1 MITID
6 NKEYRNLQ
14 EQVLQNKIDIARH
27 WEIDRVLADF
37 GIKVIGQLNSSDLL
51 PIPDTYDGEY
61 GDAYVVGTEAPY
73 NIWIFTRPD
82 PDSGH
87 NTDYWLDIGNIA
99 IVGPE
104 GPKGDKGDKGAD
116 GARGSLF
123 YSGVTVPTASATYRE
138 NDKFLQTTNGNV
150 YNYTGTSWSLIGNIT
165 GPQGIQGQT
174 GPQGPQGIQ
183 GPQGPQGKKGDSGQS
198 FQVGGILENINQLPN
213 PTESIRHVAYL
224 VEAGEDTYDM
234 YIVVGED
241 VLTWFN
247 AGNVTSV
254 EGPQGPTGPTGA
266 QGPKGENGEKGT
278 RGSIWVSGPYDMET
292 SMPTVLFNPGDQ
304 VLDTETGNVY
314 EAIQENYGIPGSEYW
329 KLTGNIKGRG
339 VSNITAGTPV
349 STANET
355 TTPITFTYSD
365 GDTVQLGITSQRGP
379 AGSKITVDGVEQDSV
394 DLSGVITKVDRIGQT
409 TDSPTQVTDSIYT
422 TIVNTNRVGTDLNGN
437 TISDPFQLELPI
449 SNSTHIVKRRSTDKT
464 NFYFEINSQLLEALQ
479 DKYTKEEVNQLIAN
493 LSTFKVAVVNS
504 LPSTGEANVMYF
516 VPSNADGQA
525 PYDEYLYINGGW
537 ELVGSTDVDLSGYQ
551 TKIASIAPASLEGT
565 TAAGN
570 FTAFKISETY
580 TDSNQGTSTVETT
593 LPYVTSD
600 TSDIKFTTVPGAG
613 GYLYPSLNST
623 IKNKIEG
630 STKDISSIL
639 IDSATETT
647 LQTDYIQY
655 TPMINTIH
663 NDNSVTG
670 GNHPVQIPITDSDT
684 IERTLDGDKVKF
696 NLKDSV
702 LAGKQDTLV
711 SGTNIKTLGGQSLVG
726 EGNIQV
732 ATINNQSVL
741 GAIAFTFPS
750 DTVQSLSIS
759 SDTAALTMSPN
770 NSTSDYWNDYYYQK
784 TGSFGYNKFN
794 VSVARLAYLNSP
806 LKDSYKVRTSSSG
819 PITAEI
825 LGNQPCYFVGTH
837 CNRGVWTPQPN
848 YSYNIQFDS
857 YRTSTGGGTY
867 GGWLINI
874 TGIPLTAD
882 DYVPDQVDWTP
893 EQPADPTE
901 PGIFAWN
908 PNTSLWQKEPF
919 STQVE
924 NIQATNNFMIED
936 IDGTLYSLWA
946 DGDLN
951 GQPELMTVV
960 GGGVCEMQLTTRDKA
975 NPGLVNIKVGA
986 TYGTA
991 TNSFAVVHYKGKQY
1005 LFNVEVDKTGELR
1018 LTATKDDENSVLD
1031 NTKWYV
1037 DYFIR
1042 YQNPTP
1048 TQD

>member
-104 GPKGDKGDKGAD
+104 GPTGEKGDKGAD

-123 YSGVTVPTASATYRE
+123 YSGVTVPTASANYRE

-198 FQVGGILENINQLPN
+198 FQVGGILENINQLPS

-224 VEAGEDTYDM
+224 VEAGEDNYDM

-254 EGPQGPTGPTGA
+254 EGPQGPTGPTGV
-266 QGPKGENGEKGT
+266 QGPEGKQGEKGT

-292 SMPTVLFNPGDQ
+292 STPTELFNPGDQ

-314 EAIQENYGIPGSEYW
+314 EAIQENYGVPGSEYW

-365 GDTVQLGITSQRGP
+365 GDTVQLGITSARGP
-379 AGSKITVDGVEQDSV
+379 AGSKITVDGVEQTDV

-409 TDSPTQVTDSIYT
+409 TDNPTQVTNAIYT
-422 TIVNTNRVGTDLNGN
+422 TVVNTNRVGTDLNGN

-449 SNSTHIVKRRSTDKT
+449 SNSTHIVKRQSTDKT
-464 NFYFEINSQLLEALQ
+464 NFYFEINNQLLETLQ

-516 VPSNADGQA
+516 VPHNADGQA
-525 PYDEYLYINGGW
+525 PYDEYLYINGDW

-551 TKIASIAPASLEGT
+551 KKAETIVPNSFEGT
-565 TAAGN
+565 KTVGDYTALKYQQLATSADGES
-570 FTAFKISETY
+570 TET
-580 TDSNQGTSTVETT
+580 VVT
-593 LPYVTSD
+593 LPLVTSD
-600 TSDIKFTTVPGAG
+600 NSDIQLGTVGSAPGYFTQ
-613 GYLYPSLNST
+613 SLNST

-639 IDSATETT
+639 IDSATNTT
-647 LQTDYIQY
+647 LQNDYIQY
-655 TPMINTIH
+655 TPMINTVH

-670 GNHPVQIPITDSDT
+670 GNHPVQLPIVDSDT

-711 SGTNIKTLGGQSLVG
+711 SGTNIKTVGGISLVG
-726 EGNIQV
+726 SGNV
-732 ATINNQSVL
+732 AALRYYTTTDDYFTLSALDMAKSNQL
-741 GAIAFTFPS
+741 YTKYKTGK
-750 DTVQSLSIS
+750 IS
-759 SDTAALTMSPN
+759 SIGT
-770 NSTSDYWNDYYYQK
+770 TSS
-784 TGSFGYNKFN
+784 GSFTNKCNIEYFGRTWKI
-794 VSVARLAYLNSP
+794 VTSNSFSQRVVDWSEYG
-806 LKDSYKVRTSSSG
+806 LW
-819 PITAEI
+819 
-825 LGNQPCYFVGTH
+825 LFGTH
-837 CNRGVWTPQPN
+837 CREGKFYPEKRYAYNLECVIFRSDSSFDAMFAVKVEGV
-848 YSYNIQFDS
+848 
-857 YRTSTGGGTY
+857 
-867 GGWLINI
+867 
-874 TGIPLTAD
+874 PLTPE
-882 DYVPDQVDWTP
+882 DYVPDQIDWTP
-893 EQPADPTE
+893 EQPADPTD
-901 PGIFAWN
+901 PGMFAWN
-908 PNTSLWQKEPF
+908 PNTSQWQKEPF

-924 NIQATNNFMIED
+924 NIQATNYFTMVD
-936 IDGTLYSLWA
+936 VQGTLTSLWSE
-946 DGDLN
+946 GIGE

-960 GGGVCEMQLTTRDKA
+960 DGGVCEMQLTTRDQA
-975 NPGLVNIKVGA
+975 NPGLVNIKVGG

-991 TNSFAVVHYKGKQY
+991 VNSYAVLYYKGQQY
-1005 LFNVEVDKTGELR
+1005 FFNVEVDTTGK
-1018 LTATKDDENSVLD
+1018 LTLKATTDSGNTVLQS
-1031 NTKWYV
+1031 TKWYV
-1037 DYFIR
+1037 DFYVR
-1042 YQNPTP
+1042 HQNPIP
-1048 TQD
+1048 TLG

>member
-37 GIKVIGQLNSSDLL
+37 GIKVIGQLNSSNLL

-104 GPKGDKGDKGAD
+104 GPKGDKGDKGND

-123 YSGVTVPTASATYRE
+123 YSGVTVPTAGANYRA
-138 NDKFLQTTNGNV
+138 NDKFLQTTTGNV
-150 YNYTGTSWSLIGNIT
+150 YNYTGTNWSLIGNIT

-183 GPQGPQGKKGDSGQS
+183 GPQGPQGLKGDSGQS
-198 FQVGGILENINQLPN
+198 FQVGGILENINQLPS
-213 PTESIRHVAYL
+213 PTEEYRSIAYL

-234 YIVVGED
+234 YIVVGSD

-254 EGPQGPTGPTGA
+254 EGPQGPTGPTGE
-266 QGPKGENGEKGT
+266 QGPKGDTGETGT
-278 RGSIWVSGPYDMET
+278 RGSIWVSGPYNMET
-292 SMPTVLFNPGDQ
+292 NTPTELFNPGDQ
-304 VLDTETGNVY
+304 VLDTDTGNVY

-329 KLTGNIKGRG
+329 RLTGNIKGRG

-365 GDTVQLGITSQRGP
+365 GDTVQLGITSTRGP

-409 TDSPTQVTDSIYT
+409 TDSPTQVAVSTYT
-422 TIVNTNRVGTDLNGN
+422 TVVNTNRVGTDLNGN
-437 TISDPFQLELPI
+437 TINDPFQLEIPI
-449 SNSTHIVKRRSTDKT
+449 GNSTHIVKRQSTDKT
-464 NFYFEINSQLLEALQ
+464 NFYFEINNQLLETLQ

-493 LSTFKVAVVNS
+493 LSTFRVEIVS
-504 LPSTGEANVMYF
+504 ELPSVGESNVMYF
-516 VPSNADGQA
+516 VPKNNDGQA
-525 PYDEYLYINGGW
+525 PYEEYMYINSTW

-551 TKIASIAPASLEGT
+551 KKAETIVPNNFEGT
-565 TAAGN
+565 ETVGDYTALKYQQLATSADGEG
-570 FTAFKISETY
+570 TET
-580 TDSNQGTSTVETT
+580 VVT
-593 LPYVTSD
+593 LPLVTSD
-600 TSDIKFTTVPGAG
+600 NSDIQLGTVGSAPGYFTQ
-613 GYLYPSLNST
+613 SLNST

-639 IDSATETT
+639 IDSATNTT

-702 LAGKQDTLV
+702 LAGKQDKLT
-711 SGTNIKTLGGQSLVG
+711 SGGNIKSVGGVSILGSGSIETETFSSLNRTITNGVTNYFYDNDVSQRAYGGDAIETLTFSFG
-726 EGNIQV
+726 ENPSWRVNNSRNYKKLFTANSDNIQ
-732 ATINNQSVL
+732 INNIGTTHV
-741 GAIAFTFPS
+741 
-750 DTVQSLSIS
+750 
-759 SDTAALTMSPN
+759 
-770 NSTSDYWNDYYYQK
+770 YY
-784 TGSFGYNKFN
+784 
-794 VSVARLAYLNSP
+794 
-806 LKDSYKVRTSSSG
+806 
-819 PITAEI
+819 
-825 LGNQPCYFVGTH
+825 VGTH
-837 CNRGVWTPQPN
+837 CNKGKFTPVKN
-848 YSYNIQFDS
+848 YSYNFENDVYI
-857 YRTSTGGGTY
+857 RTTSTGYSTRY
-867 GGWLINI
+867 GWLVRVE
-874 TGIPLTAD
+874 GVPATAD
-882 DYVPDQVDWTP
+882 DYVPDQIDWTP
-893 EQPADPTE
+893 EQPADPTD

-908 PNTSLWQKEPF
+908 PNTSQWQKEPF

-924 NIQATNNFMIED
+924 NIQATNYFTMVDVE
-936 IDGTLYSLWA
+936 GTLTSLWSE
-946 DGDLN
+946 GVGE

-960 GGGVCEMQLTTRDKA
+960 DGGVCEMQLTTRDQA
-975 NPGLVNIKVGA
+975 NPGLVNIKVGG
-986 TYGTA
+986 TYGTEV
-991 TNSFAVVHYKGKQY
+991 NSYAVLYYKGQQY
-1005 LFNVEVDKTGELR
+1005 FFNVEVDATGK
-1018 LTATKDDENSVLD
+1018 LTLKAATDSGNTVLQS
-1031 NTKWYV
+1031 TKWYV
-1037 DYFIR
+1037 DFYVR
-1042 YQNPTP
+1042 HQNPIP
-1048 TQD
+1048 TLG

>member
-123 YSGVTVPTASATYRE
+123 YSGVTVPTAGANYRA

-165 GPQGIQGQT
+165 GPQGIQGNT

-183 GPQGPQGKKGDSGQS
+183 GPQGPQGLKGDSGQS
-198 FQVGGILENINQLPN
+198 FQVGGILENINQLPT
-213 PTESIRHVAYL
+213 PTEAIRHVAYL
-224 VEAGEDTYDM
+224 VEAAEDTYDM
-234 YIVVGED
+234 YIVVGEG

-266 QGPKGENGEKGT
+266 QGPKGDNGEKGT

-292 SMPTVLFNPGDQ
+292 SAPTESFNPGDQ
-304 VLDTETGNVY
+304 VLDTDTGNVY
-314 EAIQENYGIPGSEYW
+314 EAIQENYGTPGSEYW

-365 GDTVQLGITSQRGP
+365 GDTLELGITSARGP
-379 AGSKITVDGVEQDSV
+379 AGSKITVDGVEQTNV

-409 TDSPTQVTDSIYT
+409 TDSPTQVANATYT

-449 SNSTHIVKRRSTDKT
+449 SNSTHIVKRQSTDKT
-464 NFYFEINSQLLEALQ
+464 NFYFEINNQLLEGLQ

-493 LSTFKVAVVNS
+493 LSTFRVEIVS
-504 LPSTGEANVMYF
+504 ELPSVGESNVMYF
-516 VPSNADGQA
+516 VPKNNDGQA
-525 PYDEYLYINGGW
+525 PYEEYLYINSTW

-551 TKIASIAPASLEGT
+551 KKAETIVPNNFEGT
-565 TAAGN
+565 ALVGDYTALKYQQLATSADGEG
-570 FTAFKISETY
+570 TET
-580 TDSNQGTSTVETT
+580 VVT
-593 LPYVTSD
+593 LPLVTSD
-600 TSDIKFTTVPGAG
+600 NSDIQLGTVGSAPGFFTQ
-613 GYLYPSLNST
+613 SLNST
-623 IKNKIEG
+623 LKNKIEG

-639 IDSATETT
+639 IDSATNTT

-711 SGTNIKTLGGQSLVG
+711 SGKNIKS
-726 EGNIQV
+726 
-732 ATINNQSVL
+732 INNNSL
-741 GAIAFTFPS
+741 LSSGNLALAGYSSGTITPGATLYPNAPTSTARVKYAGGSTSRWSNFTFVIDDNPVIVHYFPEKFKVTTA
-750 DTVQSLSIS
+750 DTDDEIRVQYSETASI
-759 SDTAALTMSPN
+759 
-770 NSTSDYWNDYYYQK
+770 
-784 TGSFGYNKFN
+784 
-794 VSVARLAYLNSP
+794 
-806 LKDSYKVRTSSSG
+806 
-819 PITAEI
+819 
-825 LGNQPCYFVGTH
+825 YFVGTH
-837 CNRGVWTPQPN
+837 CNRGKWTPVKN
-848 YSYNIQFDS
+848 YSYTIEFDS
-857 YRTSTGGGTY
+857 FKSESISNY
-867 GGWLINI
+867 GGWLVKI

-882 DYVPDQVDWTP
+882 DYVPDQIDWTP
-893 EQPADPTE
+893 EQPADPTD
-901 PGIFAWN
+901 PGMFAWN
-908 PNTSLWQKEPF
+908 PNTSQWQKEPF

-946 DGDLN
+946 EGDLN

-960 GGGVCEMQLTTRDKA
+960 GGGVCEMQLTTRDQA
-975 NPGLVNIKVGA
+975 NPGLVNIKVGG

-991 TNSFAVVHYKGKQY
+991 INSFAVVHYKGKQY
-1005 LFNVEVDKTGELR
+1005 LFNVEVDATGKLR
-1018 LTATKDDENSVLD
+1018 LKATTDSGNTVLQS
-1031 NTKWYV
+1031 TKWYV

-1048 TQD
+1048 TLG

>member
-104 GPKGDKGDKGAD
+104 GPTGDKGDKGAD

-198 FQVGGILENINQLPN
+198 FQVGGILENINQLPS

-224 VEAGEDTYDM
+224 VEAGEDNYDM

-254 EGPQGPTGPTGA
+254 EGPQGPTGPTGV
-266 QGPKGENGEKGT
+266 QGPEGKQGEKGT

-292 SMPTVLFNPGDQ
+292 STPTELFNPGDQ

-314 EAIQENYGIPGSEYW
+314 EAIQENYGVPGSEYW

-379 AGSKITVDGVEQDSV
+379 SGSKITVDGVEQTNV

-409 TDSPTQVTDSIYT
+409 TDNPTQVTNAIYT
-422 TIVNTNRVGTDLNGN
+422 TVVNTNRVGTDLNGN

-449 SNSTHIVKRRSTDKT
+449 SNSTHIVKRQSTDKT
-464 NFYFEINSQLLEALQ
+464 NFYFEINTQLLEALQ

-516 VPSNADGQA
+516 VPHNADGQA
-525 PYDEYLYINGGW
+525 PYDEYLYINGDW

-551 TKIASIAPASLEGT
+551 KKAETIVPNSFEGT
-565 TAAGN
+565 KTVGDYTALKYQQLATSADGES
-570 FTAFKISETY
+570 TET
-580 TDSNQGTSTVETT
+580 VVT
-593 LPYVTSD
+593 LPLVTSD
-600 TSDIKFTTVPGAG
+600 NSDIQLGTVGSAPGYFTQ
-613 GYLYPSLNST
+613 SLNST

-639 IDSATETT
+639 IDSSTNTT
-647 LQTDYIQY
+647 LQNDYIQY

-670 GNHPVQIPITDSDT
+670 GNHPVQLPIVDSDT

-711 SGTNIKTLGGQSLVG
+711 SGTNIKTVGGISLVG
-726 EGNIQV
+726 SGNV
-732 ATINNQSVL
+732 AALRYYTTTDDYFTLSALDMAKSNQMYTKYKTGKIS
-741 GAIAFTFPS
+741 
-750 DTVQSLSIS
+750 SIS
-759 SDTAALTMSPN
+759 TT
-770 NSTSDYWNDYYYQK
+770 T
-784 TGSFGYNKFN
+784 TGSFTNKCNIEYFGRTWKI
-794 VSVARLAYLNSP
+794 VTSNSFSQRVVDWSEYG
-806 LKDSYKVRTSSSG
+806 LW
-819 PITAEI
+819 
-825 LGNQPCYFVGTH
+825 LFGTH
-837 CNRGVWTPQPN
+837 CREGKFYPEKRYAYNLECVIFRSDSSFDAMFAVKVEGV
-848 YSYNIQFDS
+848 
-857 YRTSTGGGTY
+857 
-867 GGWLINI
+867 
-874 TGIPLTAD
+874 PLTAD

-893 EQPADPTE
+893 EQPADPTD
-901 PGIFAWN
+901 PGMFAWN
-908 PNTSLWQKEPF
+908 PNTSQWQKEPF

-924 NIQATNNFMIED
+924 NIQATNYFTMVD
-936 IDGTLYSLWA
+936 VQGTLTSLWSE
-946 DGDLN
+946 GIGE

-960 GGGVCEMQLTTRDKA
+960 DGGVCEMQLTTRDQA
-975 NPGLVNIKVGA
+975 NPGLVNIKVGG

-991 TNSFAVVHYKGKQY
+991 VNSYAVLYYKGQQY
-1005 LFNVEVDKTGELR
+1005 FFNVEVDTTGK
-1018 LTATKDDENSVLD
+1018 LTLKATTDSGNTVLQS
-1031 NTKWYV
+1031 TKWYV
-1037 DYFIR
+1037 DFYVR
-1042 YQNPTP
+1042 HQNPIP
-1048 TQD
+1048 TLG

>member
-37 GIKVIGQLNSSDLL
+37 GIKVIGQLNSSNLL

-104 GPKGDKGDKGAD
+104 GPTGDKGDKGAD

-123 YSGVTVPTASATYRE
+123 YSGVTVPTASANYRA

-198 FQVGGILENINQLPN
+198 FQVGGILENINQLPS

-224 VEAGEDTYDM
+224 VEAGEDNYDM

-266 QGPKGENGEKGT
+266 QGPTGDTGEKGT
-278 RGSIWVSGPYDMET
+278 RGSIWVSGPYNMET
-292 SMPTVLFNPGDQ
+292 SIPTELFNPGDQ

-379 AGSKITVDGVEQDSV
+379 SGSKITVDGVEQTNV

-409 TDSPTQVTDSIYT
+409 TDSPTQVSNGTYT
-422 TIVNTNRVGTDLNGN
+422 TVVNTNRVGTDLNGN

-449 SNSTHIVKRRSTDKT
+449 SNSKHIVKRQSTDKT
-464 NFYFEINSQLLEALQ
+464 NFYFEINNQLLEALQ

-493 LSTFKVAVVNS
+493 LSTFRVEIVS
-504 LPSTGEANVMYF
+504 ELPSVGESNVMYF
-516 VPSNADGQA
+516 VPKNNDGQA
-525 PYDEYLYINGGW
+525 PYEEYLYINGDW

-551 TKIASIAPASLEGT
+551 KKAETIVPNSFEGT
-565 TAAGN
+565 ETVGDYTALKYQQLATSADGEG
-570 FTAFKISETY
+570 TET
-580 TDSNQGTSTVETT
+580 VVT
-593 LPYVTSD
+593 LPLVTSD
-600 TSDIKFTTVPGAG
+600 NSDIQLGTVGSAPGYFTQ
-613 GYLYPSLNST
+613 SLNST
-623 IKNKIEG
+623 LKNKIEG

-639 IDSATETT
+639 IDSSTNTT

-711 SGTNIKTLGGQSLVG
+711 SGKNIKS
-726 EGNIQV
+726 
-732 ATINNQSVL
+732 INNNSL
-741 GAIAFTFPS
+741 LSSGNLALAGYSSSSITPGATLYPNAPTSTARVKYAGGTTSRWSNFTFVIDDNPVIVS
-750 DTVQSLSIS
+750 YFPEKFKVTTADTDDEIS
-759 SDTAALTMSPN
+759 VRYADTAS
-770 NSTSDYWNDYYYQK
+770 
-784 TGSFGYNKFN
+784 
-794 VSVARLAYLNSP
+794 
-806 LKDSYKVRTSSSG
+806 
-819 PITAEI
+819 I
-825 LGNQPCYFVGTH
+825 YFVGTH
-837 CNRGVWTPQPN
+837 CNRGKWTPVKN
-848 YSYNIQFDS
+848 YSYTIEFDS
-857 YRTSTGGGTY
+857 FKSESTSNY
-867 GGWLINI
+867 GGWLVKI
-874 TGIPLTAD
+874 TGVPLTAD
-882 DYVPDQVDWTP
+882 AYVPDQIDWTP
-893 EQPADPTE
+893 EQPADTTE
-901 PGIFAWN
+901 PGMFAWN
-908 PNTSLWQKEPF
+908 PNTSQWQKEPF

-946 DGDLN
+946 EGNLN

-960 GGGVCEMQLTTRDKA
+960 GGGVCEMQLTTRDQD
-975 NPGLVNIKVGA
+975 NPGLVNIKVSG

-1005 LFNVEVDKTGELR
+1005 LFNVEVDATGELR
-1018 LTATKDDENSVLD
+1018 LTATKDNENSVLD
-1031 NTKWYV
+1031 NSKWYV

-1048 TQD
+1048 TLG